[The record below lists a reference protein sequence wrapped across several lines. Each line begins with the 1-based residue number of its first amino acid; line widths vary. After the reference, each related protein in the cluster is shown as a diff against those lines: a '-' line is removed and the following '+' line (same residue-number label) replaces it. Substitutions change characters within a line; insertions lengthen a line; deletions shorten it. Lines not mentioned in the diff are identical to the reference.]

1 MEMNSVTPGQKGS
14 GLISGRRDNA
24 QLLEC
29 ILKDEDDQLLHELI
43 GISWACSV
51 RILVSPGPSVV
62 VCFWQLHPYR
72 SKCLPLT

>member
-24 QLLEC
+24 QLLAC
-29 ILKDEDDQLLHELI
+29 ILKDEDDQSLHELI

-51 RILVSPGPSVV
+51 RILKSPGPSIIVSGSCIHTGANV
-62 VCFWQLHPYR
+62 FH
-72 SKCLPLT
+72 

>member
-1 MEMNSVTPGQKGS
+1 MMEMNSVTPGQKGS

-29 ILKDEDDQLLHELI
+29 ILKDEDDQLLHELT

-51 RILVSPGPSVV
+51 RILVSP
-62 VCFWQLHPYR
+62 
-72 SKCLPLT
+72 